1 MRTPVPL
8 QTTLEPR
15 QQRTGGPRGAAPH
28 EGVSLTALALGGFA
42 IGTTEFVSMGVLPNI
57 ASDVHVSIPTAGHFI
72 TAYAL
77 GVVVGA
83 PLLAIIGARLA
94 RKTQLLLFMSGIG
107 IGNLLSALAP
117 NYPALLAARFVSGLP
132 HGAYFGVGGVV
143 AASLVAPERRGRA
156 VSRMML
162 GLTIA
167 NIVGVPISTLL
178 GQSFGWRATYA
189 TVTLLAAITVLAVWR
204 FVPFEAAHAE
214 ASIGRE
220 LTALRRTQVWLTLAT
235 GAVGFGGFFAV
246 YSYITPTLTTLA
258 HFRLGAVPIALC
270 LWGIG
275 MTAGN
280 MVGGRLA
287 DWSIPGAVFVGLTT
301 VTATLLVFTRTVHG
315 PVTAAAT
322 LFVLG
327 GSGSLIFPALQ
338 TRLMDAAHHGQN
350 LAGSLNHSAFNLANA
365 LGAFL
370 GGVVIAAGYGYAAP
384 SVVGAVLA
392 VAGMGVFGVALLLAR
407 RAVPRT

>member
-1 MRTPVPL
+1 MCSKDIVL
-8 QTTLEPR
+8 SLDALDR
-15 QQRTGGPRGAAPH
+15 QEAGPAAAPARLA
-28 EGVSLTALALGGFA
+28 SLAIGSLAIGGFA

-57 ASDVHVSIPTAGHFI
+57 AADVHVSIPTAGHFI

-83 PLLAIIGARLA
+83 PLLAIAGARLA
-94 RKTQLLLFMSGIG
+94 RKTQLLLLMSAIG
-107 IGNLLSALAP
+107 VGNALSALAP

-132 HGAYFGVGGVV
+132 HGAFFGVGGVV
-143 AASLVAPERRGRA
+143 AASLVTAERRGRA

-167 NIVGVPISTLL
+167 NIIGVPISTSL

-189 TVTLLAAITVLAVWR
+189 VVTVLAAITVAAVWR
-204 FVPFEAAHAE
+204 FVPFEAAHRD

-220 LTALRRTQVWLTLAT
+220 LTALRRTQVWFTLAT

-258 HFRLGAVPIALC
+258 HFRPGAVPIALC
-270 LWGIG
+270 LWGVG
-275 MTAGN
+275 MTVGN
-280 MVGGRLA
+280 VFGGRLA
-287 DWSIPGAVFVGLTT
+287 DWSISGAVFVGLAT
-301 VTATLLVFTRTVHG
+301 VAATLLVFTQTVHG
-315 PVTAAAT
+315 PITAVAT
-322 LFVLG
+322 LFFLG
-327 GSGSLIFPALQ
+327 ASGSLIFPALQ

-370 GGVVIAAGYGYAAP
+370 GGVVIAAGYGYTAP
-384 SVVGAVLA
+384 SVVGAGMA
-392 VAGMGVFGVALLLAR
+392 VGGMAVFAVALLLAR
-407 RAVPRT
+407 RANVA